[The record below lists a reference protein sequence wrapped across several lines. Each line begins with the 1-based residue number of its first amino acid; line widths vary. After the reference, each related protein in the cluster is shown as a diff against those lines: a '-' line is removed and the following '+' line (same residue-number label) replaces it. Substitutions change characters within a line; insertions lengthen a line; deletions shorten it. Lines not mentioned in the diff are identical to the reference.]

1 MQQYVQLSVYPID
14 IVTMHFGVV

>member
-1 MQQYVQLSVYPID
+1 MIVGSIG